1 MAAAPRTLA
10 SSTVLRT
17 YRELLECCRRL
28 PAAQGTEAVAQV
40 RAEVRAN
47 RELADPVE
55 VQEALRR
62 MVGRI
67 SFLKMTTPRRGPSWR
82 DSVSYGAAR
91 TSPPTCKCVRHHR
104 RRRRQ
109 VSTGGCLK
117 QPAPAMPPLSDRL
130 VPPRRHICRP
140 GRRCRGVSGAEQGL
154 AGGGWQ
160 DQHGGSP
167 VVPQPAAKAA
177 AFWA

>member
-82 DSVSYGAAR
+82 DSVSYGTYVVRGGDVVESQGQSKGSRVADGKISMEEAR
-91 TSPPTCKCVRHHR
+91 SYHNRLLKRQHFGREPP
-104 RRRRQ
+104 
-109 VSTGGCLK
+109 
-117 QPAPAMPPLSDRL
+117 
-130 VPPRRHICRP
+130 
-140 GRRCRGVSGAEQGL
+140 SGQ
-154 AGGGWQ
+154 
-160 DQHGGSP
+160 
-167 VVPQPAAKAA
+167 KI
-177 AFWA
+177 F